1 MRKINIIT
9 LLGVFTLLLAS
20 CGSTSTLKSSWVKEK
35 YTFANDKA
43 EKVFLVA
50 IAKDES
56 IRNRVED
63 EMRNVFYGNIPA
75 VEVSYPFFKYG
86 TETEKLV
93 QFIEMENFTHVVT
106 MCIADVQKDINYTP
120 GTYYTGGYGYYPS
133 YYGYYGTYFGRVW
146 TSSYYSPGSYEE
158 SVEYTIE
165 TNVYSTKEKALVY
178 SAMTS
183 SFKGSGL
190 NETISATLQTVAK
203 DLQDKG
209 LVATPNKK

>member
-63 EMRNVFYGNIPA
+63 EMRNPFYGNVPK
-75 VEVSYPFFKYG
+75 VQVSYPFIKYG
-86 TETEKLV
+86 TDTKEMVEL
-93 QFIEMENFTHVVT
+93 IELGNFTHIVT
-106 MCIADVQKDINYTP
+106 MRIADVKKDINYTL

-133 YYGYYGTYFGRVW
+133 YYGYYGTYFGRV
-146 TSSYYSPGSYEE
+146 
-158 SVEYTIE
+158 
-165 TNVYSTKEKALVY
+165 
-178 SAMTS
+178 
-183 SFKGSGL
+183 
-190 NETISATLQTVAK
+190 
-203 DLQDKG
+203 
-209 LVATPNKK
+209 